1 MKKYSTLLL
10 SLFLTSCNVD
20 SSSLKII
27 SPTGA
32 PALAFYNHSLN
43 SNYETNSTPS
53 NIVSMM
59 NSSSDYD
66 VVVIDTV
73 SGIKAIEKGAPYKI
87 AATITFGNFYIA
99 STGNDNNNT
108 FEKEDT
114 IVIFGQNQTPD
125 LLFKYIYGE
134 GYNIEY
140 VTNVQDAAKCLAAGK
155 NMITGSTVDYVFI
168 AQPALYTILN
178 NKDAKTYGKASIHI
192 NIQDEYF
199 RKSGNNVVQAS
210 IFVNSNS
217 DRNQLKSFLKG
228 LENDIYN
235 VLENPKLIQSNLNT
249 EDKAINDKYGVNF
262 NACMSLLNDNN
273 AIGLGYKKAIENKD
287 NIDKF
292 IGLFNIGETNE
303 EIYFK

>member
-1 MKKYSTLLL
+1 
-10 SLFLTSCNVD
+10 
-20 SSSLKII
+20 
-27 SPTGA
+27 
-32 PALAFYNHSLN
+32 
-43 SNYETNSTPS
+43 
-53 NIVSMM
+53 
-59 NSSSDYD
+59 
-66 VVVIDTV
+66 
-73 SGIKAIEKGAPYKI
+73 
-87 AATITFGNFYIA
+87 
-99 STGNDNNNT
+99 
-108 FEKEDT
+108 
-114 IVIFGQNQTPD
+114 
-125 LLFKYIYGE
+125 
-134 GYNIEY
+134 
-140 VTNVQDAAKCLAAGK
+140 
-155 NMITGSTVDYVFI
+155 MITGSTVDYVFI

-178 NKDAKTYGKASIHI
+178 NKDAKTYGKASVHI

-235 VLENPKLIQSNLNT
+235 VLENPKLIQSNLNI